1 MLRYLVERLPLMV
14 CPKWVKS
21 TTQPIAVDN
30 VVDYLVGVMKNPIT
44 AGKTLEIGGPDKMTY
59 EQMMRLYSSI
69 INRNLNIIQI
79 PFLTPRLSSYW
90 IDLSNSSKGIIGK
103 TASG

>member
-1 MLRYLVERLPLMV
+1 M
-14 CPKWVKS
+14 
-21 TTQPIAVDN
+21 
-30 VVDYLVGVMKNPIT
+30 T

-79 PFLTPRLSSYW
+79 PFLIFQVNQIVLNISF
-90 IDLSNSSKGIIGK
+90 
-103 TASG
+103 

>member
-1 MLRYLVERLPLMV
+1 M
-14 CPKWVKS
+14 
-21 TTQPIAVDN
+21 DN
-30 VVDYLVGVMKNPIT
+30 VVDYLVGVMKNPVT

-79 PFLTPRLSSYW
+79 PFF
-90 IDLSNSSKGIIGK
+90 NSK
-103 TASG
+103 TVFILD